1 MKIFENFDIFPK
13 ISLKE
18 NPHRQIFE
26 RTASNDISWSFK
38 VKIDDGLLSCM
49 ALPGNGFAQSYW
61 MSYGTQKGMHAIWD
75 IRYQSESNK
84 FQHPQNRGSVK
95 IDLVS
100 SGGPSLGSTMRPGT
114 RLEQIRESE
123 GSSSASGGG
132 GGGFGVAVDLDYA
145 EVDSWNK
152 YLASVSEGVNEINW
166 WNVETG
172 ERVACVS
179 ANPNDTMES
188 MNSQPDLQE
197 VWIEYV

>member
-1 MKIFENFDIFPK
+1 MG
-13 ISLKE
+13 
-18 NPHRQIFE
+18 R
-26 RTASNDISWSFK
+26 NDISWSFK

-49 ALPGNGFAQSYW
+49 ALPGNGFSQSYW

-75 IRYQSESNK
+75 IRYQSECNK
-84 FQHPQNRGSVK
+84 FQHPRNRGSVK

-100 SGGPSLGSTMRPGT
+100 SGGPSLGTTRPGT

-123 GSSSASGGG
+123 GSS
-132 GGGFGVAVDLDYA
+132 GFGVAVDLDYA
-145 EVDSWNK
+145 EFDSWNK

-179 ANPNDTMES
+179 ANPND
-188 MNSQPDLQE
+188 
-197 VWIEYV
+197 